1 MGYIE
6 PKFDVNEIM
15 AKLGRLAEIVPQ
27 AVAEAFQL
35 TLVEIAAEARELN
48 TYQDQTSN
56 LRSSIGYGIYID
68 GEPFAEEYMAAG
80 NGTGDGSHGQARA
93 RETVEEVAKQYPDG
107 IVGVIVA
114 GEGYALY
121 VESKGYDVL
130 TGPASHAQEILDRNI
145 KIVMEELTAAAAN
158 G

>member
-1 MGYIE
+1 
-6 PKFDVNEIM
+6 
-15 AKLGRLAEIVPQ
+15 
-27 AVAEAFQL
+27 
-35 TLVEIAAEARELN
+35 
-48 TYQDQTSN
+48 
-56 LRSSIGYGIYID
+56 
-68 GEPFAEEYMAAG
+68 MAAG